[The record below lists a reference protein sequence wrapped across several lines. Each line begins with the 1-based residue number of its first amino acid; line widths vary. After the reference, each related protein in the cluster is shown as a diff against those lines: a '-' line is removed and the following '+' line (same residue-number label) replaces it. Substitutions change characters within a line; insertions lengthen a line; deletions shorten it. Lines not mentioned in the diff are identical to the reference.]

1 MKNKNNEEKIILN
14 ESNKY
19 LFEIKQKLDNFIQ
32 KINSRLF
39 IFIFLIFINNILFL
53 FIYPKKVYIN
63 HNKEINIER
72 KAYNNKMYIYPA
84 DYLQHQLR
92 KEKHRPILKEIN
104 KKRTFEK
111 RFPLPKEINWKA
123 HLLLDEII
131 AFLSFLTK
139 DTVYFETGSG
149 CSSLIAKYYTKK
161 SYAVEGCKQWYE
173 EGVKNGLKNN
183 LIFRDLKVD
192 NPIWSY
198 PGNKSNID
206 DWKKYFQAYDKRYN
220 ADIILIDGRFKIAT
234 AMDLFD
240 KIRDDTIVFIH
251 EYQDRPSYFI
261 LENYY
266 QYVYHWGTLMAFV
279 KKKDVKS
286 IPLEIQKK
294 YLDKFL
300 WKNWTKKINI
310 SIKNILI

>member
-1 MKNKNNEEKIILN
+1 MTE
-14 ESNKY
+14 
-19 LFEIKQKLDNFIQ
+19 
-32 KINSRLF
+32 
-39 IFIFLIFINNILFL
+39 
-53 FIYPKKVYIN
+53 
-63 HNKEINIER
+63 
-72 KAYNNKMYIYPA
+72 
-84 DYLQHQLR
+84 
-92 KEKHRPILKEIN
+92 
-104 KKRTFEK
+104 
-111 RFPLPKEINWKA
+111 
-123 HLLLDEII
+123 I

-161 SYAVEGCKQWYE
+161 SYAVEGCKKWYE

-220 ADIILIDGRFKIAT
+220 ADVILIDGRFKIAT

-251 EYQDRPSYFI
+251 EYPDRPSYFI

-279 KKKDVKS
+279 KKKM
-286 IPLEIQKK
+286 
-294 YLDKFL
+294 
-300 WKNWTKKINI
+300 
-310 SIKNILI
+310 

>member
-1 MKNKNNEEKIILN
+1 
-14 ESNKY
+14 
-19 LFEIKQKLDNFIQ
+19 
-32 KINSRLF
+32 
-39 IFIFLIFINNILFL
+39 
-53 FIYPKKVYIN
+53 
-63 HNKEINIER
+63 
-72 KAYNNKMYIYPA
+72 MYIYPA

-92 KEKHRPILKEIN
+92 KEIHRPILKEIN

-111 RFPLPKEINWKA
+111 RFPLPKEINCKP
-123 HLLLDEII
+123 HLHQDEII

-220 ADIILIDGRFKIAT
+220 ADVILIDGRFKIAT

-251 EYQDRPSYFI
+251 EYPDRPSYFI

-294 YLDKFL
+294 YWDKFL
-300 WKNWTKKINI
+300 
-310 SIKNILI
+310 

>member
-32 KINSRLF
+32 KINSKLF

-63 HNKEINIER
+63 HNREINIER

-84 DYLQHQLR
+84 DYLQSQLR
-92 KEKHRPILKEIN
+92 KEIHRPILKEIN

-111 RFPLPKEINWKA
+111 RFPLPKEINCKP
-123 HLLLDEII
+123 HLLQDEII

-220 ADIILIDGRFKIAT
+220 ADVILIDGRFKIAT

-266 QYVYHWGTLMAFV
+266 QYVYHWGTLTAFV

-294 YLDKFL
+294 YWDKFL
-300 WKNWTKKINI
+300 
-310 SIKNILI
+310 

>member
-1 MKNKNNEEKIILN
+1 MKNKNNEEKIMLN

-19 LFEIKQKLDNFIQ
+19 LFEIKQKLDNFVQ
-32 KINSRLF
+32 KINSKLF
-39 IFIFLIFINNILFL
+39 IFIFLMFINNILFI
-53 FIYPKKVYIN
+53 FIYQKKVYMN

-72 KAYNNKMYIYPA
+72 IAYKNKMYIYPA
-84 DYLQHQLR
+84 DFLQLRLR
-92 KEKHRPILKEIN
+92 KEIHRPILKEIN

-111 RFPLPKEINWKA
+111 RFPLPKEINCDP
-123 HLLLDEII
+123 HFSQDEIV
-131 AFLSFLTK
+131 AFLSFLTN

-161 SYAVEGCKQWYE
+161 SYAVEGSKQWYE

-206 DWKKYFQAYDKRYN
+206 DWKKYFQAYDRRYN
-220 ADIILIDGRFKIAT
+220 ADVILIDGRFKIAT
-234 AMDLFD
+234 AMDVFD

-279 KKKDVKS
+279 KKKDVKI

-294 YLDKFL
+294 Y
-300 WKNWTKKINI
+300 
-310 SIKNILI
+310 

>member
-1 MKNKNNEEKIILN
+1 MTE
-14 ESNKY
+14 
-19 LFEIKQKLDNFIQ
+19 
-32 KINSRLF
+32 
-39 IFIFLIFINNILFL
+39 
-53 FIYPKKVYIN
+53 
-63 HNKEINIER
+63 
-72 KAYNNKMYIYPA
+72 
-84 DYLQHQLR
+84 
-92 KEKHRPILKEIN
+92 
-104 KKRTFEK
+104 
-111 RFPLPKEINWKA
+111 
-123 HLLLDEII
+123 I

-220 ADIILIDGRFKIAT
+220 ADVILIDGRFKIAT

-251 EYQDRPSYFI
+251 EYPDRPSYFI

-279 KKKDVKS
+279 KKKM
-286 IPLEIQKK
+286 
-294 YLDKFL
+294 
-300 WKNWTKKINI
+300 
-310 SIKNILI
+310 

>member
-1 MKNKNNEEKIILN
+1 MFWFYHKC
-14 ESNKY
+14 
-19 LFEIKQKLDNFIQ
+19 
-32 KINSRLF
+32 
-39 IFIFLIFINNILFL
+39 
-53 FIYPKKVYIN
+53 IYPT
-63 HNKEINIER
+63 
-72 KAYNNKMYIYPA
+72 
-84 DYLQHQLR
+84 DFLQLRLR
-92 KEKHRPILKEIN
+92 KEIHRPILKEIN

-111 RFPLPKEINWKA
+111 RFPIPKEINCKI
-123 HLLLDEII
+123 HLSKDEII

-192 NPIWSY
+192 NPSWSY
-198 PGNKSNID
+198 PGNKSSID

-220 ADIILIDGRFKIAT
+220 ADVILIDGRFKIAT

-294 YLDKFL
+294 YWDKFL
-300 WKNWTKKINI
+300 
-310 SIKNILI
+310 